1 MTSMKKITNISGWA
15 VFAIAFIVYL
25 MSAERTGSLWDC
37 GEFILGAYKL
47 QVVHPPGAPIF
58 LLVGRMFT
66 WIASIV
72 SDDPANIAFAVNL
85 MSGICTAFAA
95 MFVTWITIIF
105 GKKTL
110 GVENGEFTQGQQ
122 YALAASG
129 ICAGL
134 ATTFTSSIWFSA
146 VEGEVYAMSTMFT
159 ALTFWAVAKWY
170 ELDDNP
176 TNDRWLIF
184 AAFSA
189 GLSIGV
195 HLLSLLTFPAI
206 TLLYY
211 LKKYKEHSFIGM
223 IASMAVGAV
232 LIGFVQKFIIVG
244 IPTLWKMFEIPMVN
258 SMGMPFHSGLIPTIL
273 VIVAAALFL
282 LGLARKRNS
291 HLIHILTISAIMMT
305 IGFSTLGTVVIRAN
319 ADTPINMNV
328 PSDALRLLPY
338 LNREQYGERPL
349 LYGPHFDAQPIN
361 IEREERYGRV
371 GDRYEVV
378 EEKYSQVFKNSDKM
392 LFPRV
397 SHSDPARRQLYRE
410 WWGEKTAKPGLGF
423 NLWFAA
429 KYQMSWMYWRYFMWN
444 YVGRQNGDQGYMPFD
459 KSDGHWISGIKFL
472 DEMKL
477 YDLDYLP
484 SWMKANKARNTY
496 FFLPLIFG
504 LLGVFYHFGKRRK
517 DFFALAILFLIT
529 GLGIIVYSN
538 QPPNEPR
545 ERDYVL
551 VGSFFTFC
559 IWIGLG
565 VLAVFSLMKER
576 FKLTGVPAAGI
587 AGALVL
593 TAPLIMGFQ
602 NFDDHSRRNHT
613 GARDYAAN
621 FLESCAPNSIIFT
634 YGDNDTYPLW
644 YAQQVENIRTDVRVV
659 NLSLIAVDWYIEKL
673 RRKVDNSP
681 PLKLTISTPSYRGK
695 NRNQVW
701 FANPNSAANPN
712 ALNTP
717 MSIYNE
723 LAFVNDERNSIRG
736 QSFMRTKRLFIPV
749 NKQAMINL
757 GGISPS
763 DTNIVDR
770 IDIDLNMLGA
780 DYITKDDL
788 AVLDVIASNINDR
801 PIYFATTSQNK
812 KLLGLNDY
820 MSFEGLG
827 LRIVPIKTK
836 SYQSNET
843 YRNSIYD
850 SGKVNTDV
858 LYDNVM
864 DKFAWGNFDKY
875 DLFVNNSYGAEVQSH
890 RIIMMRAALQMIEEE
905 KLDKAVALTDKYFES
920 FPNINFPYTGQLE
933 PFLRVYASASANDKF
948 KKEAIVLAQNL
959 REEMIFYDSIGEDV
973 IKSSYEYDYYIAVRG
988 VSDLLRLTQQIG
1000 DTAFLQE
1007 INGLIGDY
1015 NIQAARN

>member
-15 VFAIAFIVYL
+15 VFAIAFMVYL
-25 MSAERTGSLWDC
+25 FSVERTGSLWDC

-58 LLVGRMFT
+58 LLIGRMFT
-66 WIASIV
+66 WVASLV
-72 SDDPANIAFAVNL
+72 SSDPANIAFAVNL
-85 MSGICTAFAA
+85 MSGICTAFTA
-95 MFVTWITIIF
+95 MFVAWITIILGQF
-105 GKKTL
+105 TL
-110 GVENGEFTQGQQ
+110 TQEDGEFTQGQKL
-122 YALAASG
+122 ALGAAG
-129 ICAGL
+129 LCAGL
-134 ATTFTSSIWFSA
+134 ATAFTSSIWFSA

-159 ALTFWAVAKWY
+159 AMTFWAVVKWY
-170 ELDDNP
+170 AMGDEV
-176 TNDRWLIF
+176 THDRWLVF

-195 HLLSLLTFPAI
+195 HLLSLLTLPAI

-211 LKKYKEHSFIGM
+211 FKKYKEHSILGM
-223 IASMAVGAV
+223 MASMAIGVGLIAV
-232 LIGFVQKFIIVG
+232 VQKFIIVG
-244 IPTLWKMFEIPMVN
+244 IPTLWKIFEVPMVN
-258 SMGMPFHSGLIPTIL
+258 SLGLPFHSGLIPTL
-273 VIVAAALFL
+273 LIVFL
-282 LGLARKRNS
+282 SGFFLIRLAQRRNS
-291 HLIHILTISAIMMT
+291 HLIHLLTMGAIMMT
-305 IGFSTLGTVVIRAN
+305 IGFSTIGTVVIRAN
-319 ADTPINMNV
+319 ADTPVNMNV

-349 LYGPHFDAQPIN
+349 LYGPHFDAQPVS
-361 IEREERYGRV
+361 IEREPRYGRV

-378 EEKYSQVFKNSDKM
+378 EEKYTQVFKNSDKM

-397 SHSDPARRQLYRE
+397 SHSDPARKSLYRQ
-410 WWGEKTAKPGLGF
+410 WWGEKTAKPGLAF

-429 KYQMSWMYWRYFMWN
+429 KYQVSWMYWRYFLWN
-444 YVGRQNGDQGYMPFD
+444 YVGRQNGDQGYMPYD
-459 KSDGHWISGIKFL
+459 KSDGHWISGINFI

-477 YDLDYLP
+477 HELDYLP
-484 SWMKANKARNTY
+484 SFMKNNKARNTY

-504 LLGVFYHFGKRRK
+504 LLGVFFHFGKRKK

-529 GLGIIVYSN
+529 GIGIIIYSN

-559 IWIGLG
+559 IWIGMG
-565 VLAVFSLMKER
+565 VLAVFSLMRNR
-576 FKLTGVPAAGI
+576 FKLGGVPAAAI
-587 AGALVL
+587 AGVL
-593 TAPLIMGFQ
+593 TLSAPLIMGFQ

-613 GARDYAAN
+613 AARDYAAN

-644 YAQQVENIRTDVRVV
+644 YTQQVENIRTDVRVV

-673 RRKVDNSP
+673 RNKVDDSP
-681 PLKLTISTPSYRGK
+681 PLKLSISTESYRGK

-701 FANPNSAANPN
+701 FHPNSP
-712 ALNTP
+712 NTP

-723 LAFVNDERNSIRG
+723 LAYINDEKNNQNG
-736 QSFMRTKRLFIPV
+736 QTIMRTKKLFIPV
-749 NKQAMINL
+749 NKKAMIDL

-763 DTNIVDR
+763 DTNLVDR
-770 IDIDLNMLGA
+770 IDIDLNMLGSG
-780 DYITKDDL
+780 YITKDDL

-820 MSFEGLG
+820 MQYEGLG

-836 SYQSNET
+836 SNQSNET

-850 SGKVNTDV
+850 SGRVNTDIV
-858 LYDNVM
+858 YDNIM
-864 DKFAWGNFDKY
+864 NKFTWGNFDKY
-875 DLFVNNSYGAEVQSH
+875 DLFVNSSYGAEIQSH
-890 RIIMMRAALQMIEEE
+890 RIIMMRAALQMIEEN
-905 KLDKAVALTDKYFES
+905 KLDKAVALTDKYFEA
-920 FPNINFPYTGQLE
+920 FPNVNFTYTGQLE
-933 PFLRVYASASANDKF
+933 PFFRVYASASANEQF
-948 KKEAIVLAQNL
+948 KKHARILASNI

-988 VSDLLRLTQQIG
+988 VSDLLRLSQQIG

-1007 INGLIGDY
+1007 INSLIGEF
-1015 NIQAARN
+1015 NVQPTRN

>member
-1 MTSMKKITNISGWA
+1 MKKITNISGWA
-15 VFAIAFIVYL
+15 VFAIAFMVYL
-25 MSAERTGSLWDC
+25 FSVERTGSLWDC

-58 LLVGRMFT
+58 LLIGRMFT
-66 WIASIV
+66 WVASLV
-72 SDDPANIAFAVNL
+72 SSDPANIAFAVNL
-85 MSGICTAFAA
+85 MSGICTAFTA
-95 MFVTWITIIF
+95 MFVSWITIIF
-105 GKKTL
+105 GQFTL
-110 GVENGEFTQGQQ
+110 TKEEGEFTLGQKL
-122 YALAASG
+122 ALGASG
-129 ICAGL
+129 VTAGL
-134 ATTFTSSIWFSA
+134 ATAFTSSIWFSA

-159 ALTFWAVAKWY
+159 AMTFWAVAKWY
-170 ELDDNP
+170 AMDDDKS
-176 TNDRWLIF
+176 NDRWLVF

-195 HLLSLLTFPAI
+195 HLLSLLTLPAI
-206 TLLYY
+206 ALLYY
-211 LKKYKEHSFIGM
+211 FKKYKEHSFVGVM
-223 IASMAVGAV
+223 GSMVVGVGLIA
-232 LIGFVQKFIIVG
+232 FVQKFIIVG
-244 IPTLWKMFEIPMVN
+244 IPTLWKIFEVPMVN
-258 SMGMPFHSGLIPTIL
+258 SLGMPFHSGLIPTLIL
-273 VIVAAALFL
+273 VFL
-282 LGLARKRNS
+282 LAFFSVRLAKRRNS
-291 HLIHILTISAIMMT
+291 HLIHLLAMGAIMMT
-305 IGFSTLGTVVIRAN
+305 IGFSTIGTVVIRAN
-319 ADTPINMNV
+319 ADTPVNMNV

-349 LYGPHFDAQPIN
+349 LYGPHFDAQPISVT
-361 IEREERYGRV
+361 REPRYGRV
-371 GDRYEVV
+371 GDRYEIV

-429 KYQMSWMYWRYFMWN
+429 KYQVSWMYWRYFMWN
-444 YVGRQNGDQGYMPFD
+444 YVGRQNGDQGYMPYD
-459 KSDGHWISGIKFL
+459 KSDGHWISGINFL

-477 YDLDYLP
+477 HELDFLP

-504 LLGVFYHFGKRRK
+504 LLGVFYHFGKRKK
-517 DFFALAILFLIT
+517 DFLALAILFLIT
-529 GLGIIVYSN
+529 GIGIIIYSN

-559 IWIGLG
+559 IWIGMG
-565 VLAVFSLMKER
+565 ALAVFSLMRTR
-576 FKLTGVPAAGI
+576 FKLGGVPAAAL
-587 AGALVL
+587 AGVLALS
-593 TAPLIMGFQ
+593 APVIMGFQ

-613 GARDYAAN
+613 AARDYAAN

-673 RRKVDNSP
+673 RKKVDNSP
-681 PLKLTISTPSYRGK
+681 PLKLTLSPSSYRGK

-701 FANPNSAANPN
+701 FHPESPNNP
-712 ALNTP
+712 T
-717 MSIYNE
+717 SIYNE
-723 LAFVNDERNSIRG
+723 LAFINDDNNNIND
-736 QSFMRTKRLFIPV
+736 QTLMRTKKLYIPV
-749 NKQAMINL
+749 NKQAMLNL
-757 GGISPS
+757 GGIAPS
-763 DTNIVDR
+763 DTNLVDR
-770 IDIDLNMLGA
+770 ISIDLSMLGTG
-780 DYITKDDL
+780 YITKDDL

-820 MSFEGLG
+820 MQFEGLG

-850 SGKVNTDV
+850 SGRINTDIV
-858 LYDNVM
+858 YDNIM
-864 DKFAWGNFDKY
+864 NKFTWGNFDKY
-875 DLFVNNSYGAEVQSH
+875 DLFVNSSYGAEVQSH
-890 RIIMMRAALQMIEEE
+890 RIIMMRTALQMIKEN
-905 KLDKAVALTDKYFES
+905 KLEKAVALTDKYFEA
-920 FPNINFPYTGQLE
+920 FPNVNFAYTGQLE
-933 PFLRVYASASANDKF
+933 PFLRVYASASANEQF
-948 KKEAIVLAQNL
+948 KKHARILASNL
-959 REEMIFYDSIGEDV
+959 REEMVFYDSIGEDV

-1007 INGLIGDY
+1007 INSLIGEY
-1015 NIQAARN
+1015 NIQPARN

>member
-1 MTSMKKITNISGWA
+1 MKKITNITGWT
-15 VFAIAFIVYL
+15 VFAIALIVYL
-25 MSAERTGSLWDC
+25 LSAERTGSLWDC

-47 QVVHPPGAPIF
+47 QVVHPPGAPVF
-58 LLVGRMFT
+58 LLVGRIFA
-66 WIASIV
+66 WVASIV
-72 SDDPANIAFAVNL
+72 SDDPANIAFAVNI
-85 MSGICTAFAA
+85 MSGICTAIAA
-95 MFVTWITIIF
+95 MFVAWITIIF
-105 GKKTL
+105 GKQTL
-110 GVENGEFTQGQQ
+110 KVEDGDFSQGQK
-122 YALAASG
+122 YALGASG
-129 ICAGL
+129 LCAGL
-134 ATTFTSSIWFSA
+134 ATAFTSSIWFSA

-159 ALTFWAVAKWY
+159 ALTFWAVAHWY
-170 ELDDNP
+170 ELDDKP
-176 TNDRWLIF
+176 THDRWLVF

-211 LKKYKEHSFIGM
+211 LKKNKNHTLIGM
-223 IASMAVGAV
+223 LGSMAIGVV

-244 IPTLWKMFEIPMVN
+244 IPTLWKIFEIPMVN

-273 VIVAAALFL
+273 VIFLAAFALLRVAQ
-282 LGLARKRNS
+282 KRNS
-291 HLIHILTISAIMMT
+291 HLIHILTMGAIMMT

-338 LNREQYGERPL
+338 LTREQYGERPL
-349 LYGPHFDAQPIN
+349 LYGPHFDAQPVD
-361 IEREERYGRV
+361 IEREDRYGRV

-378 EEKYSQVFKNSDKM
+378 EEKYTQVFKNSDKM

-429 KYQMSWMYWRYFMWN
+429 KYQVSWMYWRYFMWN
-444 YVGRQNGDQGYMPFD
+444 YVGRQNGDQGYMPYD

-477 YDLDYLP
+477 FNMDYLP
-484 SWMKANKARNTY
+484 SWMKNNKARNTY

-504 LLGVFYHFGKRRK
+504 LLGVFFHFGRRRK
-517 DFFALAILFLIT
+517 DFLALAMLFLIT

-565 VLAVFSLMKER
+565 VLAIFSLIKER
-576 FKLTGVPAAGI
+576 SKLAGIPAAGI
-587 AGALVL
+587 ASALVL

-644 YAQQVENIRTDVRVV
+644 YAQQVEEIRTDVRVV

-681 PLKLTISTPSYRGK
+681 PLKLTISTDSYRGK

-701 FANPNSAANPN
+701 FANPNSQNDPN

-723 LAFVNDERNSIRG
+723 LAFVNDERNGIRG
-736 QSFMRTKRLFIPV
+736 QSYMRTKRLYIPV

-757 GGISPS
+757 GGISPT
-763 DTNIVDR
+763 DTNLVDR
-770 IDIDLNMLGA
+770 IMIDLNMLGN

-820 MSFEGLG
+820 MQYEGLS

-850 SGKVNTDV
+850 SGRVNTDIV
-858 LYDNVM
+858 YDNIM
-864 DKFAWGNFDKY
+864 NKFKWGNFDKY
-875 DLFVNNSYGAEVQSH
+875 DLFVNSSYGAEVQSH
-890 RIIMMRAALQMIEEE
+890 RIVMMRAALQMIEEN
-905 KLDKAVALTDKYFES
+905 KLAKAVSLTDKYFEA
-920 FPNINFPYTGQLE
+920 FPNKNFTYTGQLE
-933 PFLRVYASASANDKF
+933 PFLRVYASAGANDKF
-948 KKEAIVLAQNL
+948 KKHARILAENL
-959 REEMIFYDSIGEDV
+959 KEEMMFYDSIDEAV
-973 IKSSYEYDYYIAVRG
+973 IKSSFEYDYYIAVRG

-1015 NIQAARN
+1015 DVQAARN

>member
-15 VFAIAFIVYL
+15 VFAIAFMVYL
-25 MSAERTGSLWDC
+25 FSVERTGSLWDC

-66 WIASIV
+66 WVASLV

-85 MSGICTAFAA
+85 MSGICTAFTA
-95 MFVTWITIIF
+95 MFVAWITI
-105 GKKTL
+105 TL
-110 GVENGEFTQGQQ
+110 GQFTLTKEEDGDFTQGQKL
-122 YALAASG
+122 ALGASG
-129 ICAGL
+129 IVAGL
-134 ATTFTSSIWFSA
+134 ATAFTSSIWFSA

-159 ALTFWAVAKWY
+159 AMTFWAVVKWY
-170 ELDDNP
+170 GMDDKV
-176 TNDRWLIF
+176 TNDRWLVF

-195 HLLSLLTFPAI
+195 HLLSLLTLPAI
-206 TLLYY
+206 ALLYY
-211 LKKYKEHSFIGM
+211 FKKNKTYSFFGVVG
-223 IASMAVGAV
+223 SMAAGVG
-232 LIGFVQKFIIVG
+232 LIAFVQKFIIVG
-244 IPTLWKMFEIPMVN
+244 IPTLWKVFEVPMVN
-258 SMGMPFHSGLIPTIL
+258 SMGMPFHSGLIPTLLL
-273 VIVAAALFL
+273 VFLAAFFFIR
-282 LGLARKRNS
+282 LAQRRNS
-291 HLIHILTISAIMMT
+291 HLIHLLTMGAIMMT
-305 IGFSTLGTVVIRAN
+305 IGFSTIGTVVIRAN
-319 ADTPINMNV
+319 ADTPVNMNV

-349 LYGPHFDAQPIN
+349 LYGPHFDAQPID

-371 GDRYEVV
+371 GDKYEVV
-378 EEKYSQVFKNSDKM
+378 EEKYTQVFRGSDKM

-410 WWGEKTAKPGLGF
+410 WWGEKTAKPTLAF

-429 KYQMSWMYWRYFMWN
+429 KYQVSWMYWRYFLWN
-444 YVGRQNGDQGYMPFD
+444 YVGRQNGDQGYMPYD
-459 KSDGHWISGIKFL
+459 KSDGHWISGIKIF

-477 YDLDYLP
+477 FDQDYLP
-484 SWMKANKARNTY
+484 SWMKENKARNTY

-504 LLGVFYHFGKRRK
+504 LLGVFFHFGKRK
-517 DFFALAILFLIT
+517 KEFLALAILFLIT
-529 GLGIIVYSN
+529 GIGIIIYSN

-559 IWIGLG
+559 IWIGMG
-565 VLAVFSLMKER
+565 VLAVFSLLR
-576 FKLTGVPAAGI
+576 NRLSLGGVPAAAI
-587 AGALVL
+587 AGIL
-593 TAPLIMGFQ
+593 TLSAPLIMGFQ

-613 GARDYAAN
+613 AARDYAAN

-673 RRKVDNSP
+673 RNKVDNSP
-681 PLKLTISTPSYRGK
+681 PLKLSISPQSYRGK

-701 FANPNSAANPN
+701 FYPDSP
-712 ALNTP
+712 NTP
-717 MSIYNE
+717 TSIYNE
-723 LAFVNDERNSIRG
+723 LAFINDEKNTRNG
-736 QSFMRTKRLFIPV
+736 QTLMRTKKLYIPV
-749 NKQAMINL
+749 NKQAMLNL
-757 GGISPS
+757 GGVSPS

-770 IDIDLNMLGA
+770 IDIDLSMLGTG
-780 DYITKDDL
+780 YITKDDL

-820 MSFEGLG
+820 MQYEGLG
-827 LRIVPIKTK
+827 LRIVPVKTK

-850 SGKVNTDV
+850 SGRVNTDLV
-858 LYDNVM
+858 YDNIM
-864 DKFAWGNFDKY
+864 NKFTWGNFDKL
-875 DLFVNNSYGAEVQSH
+875 DLFVNSSYGAEVQSH
-890 RIIMMRAALQMIEEE
+890 RIIMMRAALQMIQEN
-905 KLDKAVALTDKYFES
+905 KLSKAVELTDKYFEA
-920 FPNINFPYTGQLE
+920 FPNTNFPYTGQLE
-933 PFLRVYASASANDKF
+933 PFFRVYASASANAQF
-948 KKEAIVLAQNL
+948 KKHALTLANNL

-973 IKSSYEYDYYIAVRG
+973 IKSSFEYDYYIAVRG

-1007 INGLIGDY
+1007 LNTLIGEY
-1015 NIQAARN
+1015 NIQPARN